1 MPRACL
7 RSTRVRLSLTTALT
21 LFALGSLFG
30 QDATAQGPFSAD
42 GVIVSTYHN
51 DNARTGRNLKETIL
65 TPASVGSGKF
75 GKIRSLMV
83 DGDVYAQPLYLS
95 NLIVAGKS
103 RNVVFVATQHDSVY
117 AFDGDDG
124 TQLWKVSFLTG
135 PGVSTLKLADIRNA
149 DISPEVGITGTP
161 VIRVD
166 KMDASKNTLY
176 VVAKTKTV
184 AAGTTTYEQR
194 LHALDVTTGDER
206 PNSPVLIAGQVN
218 GSGTGWDTPPMPPS
232 NVDNDGAGHVVF
244 NPLRQNQRAGLVL
257 SKGVIY
263 ITWASH
269 GDIPPYHGWV
279 MGYDADTL
287 KQMAVFNASP
297 NGGRVGIW
305 QSAAA
310 PAADAD
316 GNLYFTTGNGTF
328 EPTLDAAGFPNQADF
343 GDSVLKLAP
352 DASTPAAPNPNG
364 WGLKVIDYFTPFDQ
378 FKLGGPDQDT
388 DLGSGGVVLLDDQP
402 SGPPHLLAVAGK
414 EGVIYLI
421 NRDAMGKFDP
431 AKDNV
436 VARLPAIPGGV
447 SLIGD
452 AFSTPTCFGS
462 SLFFVGAP
470 LRDTTGAPIGG
481 AAGPN
486 PLREFTL
493 AGGKLTPAKSTAVM
507 FGWKTCTPTVSAS
520 GTTNGIVWLV
530 QAEGYRPIVPSILHA
545 FDATD
550 LGKELYNSDQ
560 AVTPAGTKRDQP
572 GIGMKF
578 CVPTVANGKVYLGSV
593 GEVAVFGPLGP

>member
-1 MPRACL
+1 LVWA
-7 RSTRVRLSLTTALT
+7 TSLAIEKPS
-21 LFALGSLFG
+21 F
-30 QDATAQGPFSAD
+30 AQGPFSAN

-51 DNARTGRNLKETIL
+51 DNARTGRNLQENIL

-75 GKIRSLMV
+75 GKIRSLAV

-124 TQLWKVSFLTG
+124 TQLWKVSFLIG
-135 PGVSTLKLADIRNA
+135 PGVSSLNAVADLHQS
-149 DISPEVGITGTP
+149 DIKPEVGITGTP

-184 AAGTTTYEQR
+184 AVGTTTFEQR
-194 LHALDVTTGDER
+194 LHALDVTDGTER

-218 GSGTGWDTPPMPPS
+218 GSGTGWDTPPMPPT
-232 NVDNDGAGHVVF
+232 NIDNDGAGHVVF

-269 GDIPPYHGWV
+269 SDIPPYHGWV

-287 KQMAVFNASP
+287 QQVAVFNAAP

-310 PAADAD
+310 PAADAA

-328 EPTLDAAGFPNQADF
+328 EPTLNAAGFPNRADF

-352 DASTPAAPNPNG
+352 DASTPSAPNSNG
-364 WGLKVIDYFTPFDQ
+364 WGLKVVDYFTPFDQ
-378 FKLGGPDQDT
+378 FKLGGPDHDS
-388 DLGSGGVVLLDDQP
+388 DLGSSGVVLLDDQP
-402 SGPPHLLAVAGK
+402 SGPAHLLAVSGK

-421 NRDAMGKFDP
+421 DRDKMGKFDP

-436 VARLPAIPGGV
+436 VARLPAIPGNA

-452 AFSTPTCFGS
+452 AFSTATYFGS

-470 LRDTTGAPIGG
+470 LRDSTGAPIGSP
-481 AAGPN
+481 AGPN

-493 AGGKLTPAKSTAVM
+493 AGGKLTPAKSTSVL

-530 QAEGYRPIVPSILHA
+530 QAEEFRPLVPSILHA

-550 LGKELYNSDQ
+550 LGKELYSSDV
-560 AVTPAGTKRDQP
+560 AVTPAGAKRDQP

-578 CVPTVANGKVYLGSV
+578 CVPTVANGKVFLGSV
-593 GEVAVFGPLGP
+593 GEVTVYGLLGP